1 MGYFGVE
8 SQKHLGGYII
18 GGDSN
23 TYAPEIWDWM
33 INHNIKSVI
42 DVGCGEGHSTKY
54 FYDNGCEVLGVEGG
68 INAINNSKIKDKII
82 CHDYNKG
89 PFIPSK
95 TYDAVWCCEFV
106 EHVMEEFAENF
117 LTTFD
122 YAKNIFLTHAVPGQ
136 NGYHHVN
143 EQNGDYWISKIE
155 NRGFTFNKD
164 LSLELRNI
172 SKALWVK
179 SLLVFNK

>member
-1 MGYFGVE
+1 MGYFGIE
-8 SQKHLGGYII
+8 NKKHLGGYVV

-33 INHNIKSVI
+33 INNNIKSVI
-42 DVGCGEGHSTKY
+42 DVGCGEGYSTKY
-54 FYDNGCEVLGVEGG
+54 FYDNGCEVLGIEGG
-68 INAINNSKIKDKII
+68 INAINNSIIKEKII
-82 CHDYNKG
+82 CHDYTES

-95 TYDAVWCCEFV
+95 IYDAVWCCEFV
-106 EHVMEEFAENF
+106 EHVMEEFIENF
-117 LTTFD
+117 LITFD

-143 EQNGDYWISKIE
+143 EQNSDYWISKIE
-155 NRGFTFNKD
+155 KRGFKFNENV
-164 LSLELRNI
+164 SLELRNT
-172 SKALWVK
+172 SKALWIK

>member
-68 INAINNSKIKDKII
+68 INAINNSKINFIGKERLLCSIFIDLRKEKIL
-82 CHDYNKG
+82 
-89 PFIPSK
+89 SK
-95 TYDAVWCCEFV
+95 
-106 EHVMEEFAENF
+106 
-117 LTTFD
+117 
-122 YAKNIFLTHAVPGQ
+122 
-136 NGYHHVN
+136 N
-143 EQNGDYWISKIE
+143 EPIY
-155 NRGFTFNKD
+155 
-164 LSLELRNI
+164 
-172 SKALWVK
+172 
-179 SLLVFNK
+179 